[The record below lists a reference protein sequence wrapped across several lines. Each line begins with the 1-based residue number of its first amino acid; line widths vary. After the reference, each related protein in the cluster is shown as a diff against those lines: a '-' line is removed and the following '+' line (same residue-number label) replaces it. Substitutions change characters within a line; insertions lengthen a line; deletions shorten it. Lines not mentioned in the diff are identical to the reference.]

1 MRISILFKRALQ
13 DIRNNRFLHAI
24 TVGTIG
30 LVLLILATFFVIFTN
45 VNQVVDSWQEG
56 IRIVAYV
63 KKGVDQDRINF
74 LQKQLKG
81 FYGVNE
87 VIFVPADEALLRL
100 RVQMQQ
106 QVGVLEGLREN
117 PLPASF
123 ELSLNPFFYDKKSI
137 EGLVGQIREVEDITD
152 VQYGQ
157 MWLNRFLNFL
167 NLFKMVGLITGG
179 LLLFIAIFIISNTIK
194 LTLYAKRE
202 ELEIMRLVGAT
213 ELFIKIPFYIQG
225 ILQGL
230 LGGAVSMCVL
240 YFLFSVF
247 VARTGLANLPLT
259 YFHVKFLSK
268 DMIAMVIALG
278 MVAGWFGS
286 YLSLKKFLKI

>member
-63 KKGVDQDRINF
+63 KKGVDQDRITF

-87 VIFVPADEALLRL
+87 VIFVPEDEALLRL